1 MRSEDQGLHLTDL
14 MALQE
19 EEERGLSLLTCTK
32 ESIMKTQQES
42 DPLPARK
49 RPDQDPYQLEP
60 QSWTFL
66 PPEL

>member
-1 MRSEDQGLHLTDL
+1 
-14 MALQE
+14 MALE
-19 EEERGLSLLTCTK
+19 EKEERGLSPLTK
-32 ESIMKTQQES
+32 ESILKTQQES